1 MRFTGVMATTEL
13 AKRGDIY
20 VQFSVESLES
30 AQSAVEGVPWNHGHN
45 PLLLPLGKMERAW
58 VEKRSETEASLHQT
72 TYAVTDDPE
81 SFVHELSGTPLVCI
95 PFTDSPS
102 RFSLPSVGANPS
114 ISVDM
119 SAVRAESQEALVQEI
134 RAHDENINLGFH
146 DRQEAIPIPLVQFV
160 SDMSLVD
167 ALMNAVKIAV
177 LGAGVRA
184 AARGTL
190 LAWAEET
197 VKWIKNDCIPALM
210 AYRRR
215 KTEASIAKGS
225 EWIVLVFDARSS
237 DGPMFELVIPSEH
250 DSEMPEGFVE
260 KFAEQIKSFS
270 GLLPE
275 CDKIV
280 FAYDQQEEKCE
291 FRYALTKTGGVIG
304 SEVCYQESVLPHRQW
319 LAAMEAGTSLWWT
332 LVTRDNGQLAIQLYS
347 LGGDQPRYLGWMY
360 VSPDDAARLL
370 EVIDADDGRL
380 RPWREAGDSPDQ
392 S

>member
-1 MRFTGVMATTEL
+1 MRLSGVIATTERV
-13 AKRGDIY
+13 KRGDIY
-20 VQFSVESLES
+20 VHVSPDSLERS
-30 AQSAVEGVPWNHGHN
+30 KDAMKGVPLTQEHN
-45 PLLLPLGKMERAW
+45 PLLLPLGKIERAW
-58 VEKRSETEASLHQT
+58 VGKSSATEASLHQT
-72 TYAVTDDPE
+72 TYVITDDPE
-81 SFVHELSGTPLVCI
+81 PFVHELSGTPCVRI

-102 RFSLPSVGANPS
+102 RFSLPREGSFPSV
-114 ISVDM
+114 SVDM
-119 SAVRAESQEALVQEI
+119 SAVRAESQQALGQEI

-184 AARGTL
+184 AAKGTL

-260 KFAEQIKSFS
+260 KFAEQIKTFS

-319 LAAMEAGTSLWWT
+319 LAAMEAGTMPLDSLK
-332 LVTRDNGQLAIQLYS
+332 
-347 LGGDQPRYLGWMY
+347 
-360 VSPDDAARLL
+360 
-370 EVIDADDGRL
+370 
-380 RPWREAGDSPDQ
+380 
-392 S
+392 